1 MPEHSA
7 GTTKNQFLALE
18 IFAICHES
26 WFAATK
32 VSTVS
37 FQVRSGQETNMLTY
51 QPKQRFPLILGQP
64 VQIGVDLHRMQAD
77 FLQPSACC
85 IPIDRL
91 GDKNS
96 IQRL

>member
-1 MPEHSA
+1 
-7 GTTKNQFLALE
+7 
-18 IFAICHES
+18 
-26 WFAATK
+26 
-32 VSTVS
+32 
-37 FQVRSGQETNMLTY
+37 MLTY